1 MTNLK
6 SLSEDY
12 CQSFIGLIT
21 RQTGL
26 EIKEREQGSLV
37 EKILTRMNAV
47 KLLSPEKYYQLLE
60 SNTIESL
67 QEWKKFVV
75 LITNTDSYFFRDQ
88 GQFDILRNHIL
99 PEIIQ
104 KKQSYKTKTIRI
116 CSAGCASGEEPY
128 SIAILLQEIIP
139 NIEEW
144 NLMIFGLDINQ
155 AALKK
160 AEAGIYTAW
169 SFRNSHQKL
178 THRYFLPARDQYFLD
193 RRIKEMV
200 KFVNLNLI
208 KDPFPQSNSQLRDM
222 DLIICRNVFIYF
234 EVSAIAK
241 VIDKFYHSLQPLG
254 YLLTGHTELSGQNL
268 SRFQTKVFPD
278 SLIYQKL

>member
-1 MTNLK
+1 VTNLK

-12 CQSFIGLIT
+12 CQAFIGLIN

-26 EIKEREQGSLV
+26 EIKEREQASLV

-67 QEWKKFVV
+67 QEWKKLVV

-104 KKQSYKTKTIRI
+104 KKQSHKTKTIRI

-128 SIAILLQEIIP
+128 SVAILLQEIIP
-139 NIEEW
+139 KIEEW

-169 SFRNSHQKL
+169 SFRNSQQKL
-178 THRYFLPARDQYFLD
+178 IHRYFLPARDQYFLD

-208 KDPFPQSNSQLRDM
+208 KDPLPQSNSQLRDM

-234 EVSAIAK
+234 EVCAIAK
-241 VIDKFYHSLQPLG
+241 VLDKFYHSLQPLG